1 MEFEPVFRHAVD
13 EFNAGHFHE
22 AHELWERLWAEAEG
36 DERRLLQA
44 LVQAAVGFHKA
55 EIGVPNGA
63 RKLWTSALRL
73 LESSPDDAI
82 SVDVAELRETLRR
95 SLAGS
100 AGGAPRIER
109 S

>member
-1 MEFEPVFRHAVD
+1 MEFAPVFRRAVD

-22 AHELWERLWAEAEG
+22 AHELWERLWNEAEG

-73 LESSPDDAI
+73 LDATGDAELGI
-82 SVDVAELRETLRR
+82 DVAKLRETLRR
-95 SLAGS
+95 SLSAFAGET
-100 AGGAPRIER
+100 PRIER
-109 S
+109 F